1 MTNNFRKC
9 RKNKRLTLD
18 EVGKILGVTKTTIY
32 KIEKGINNPSVKNLM
47 RFAELYDTSIDYL
60 LGRSKFTNFSNQYN
74 FLQSLDKDKIF
85 DELDS
90 LNIDEWTTKDGD
102 IYTKL
107 NGEWFIT
114 VKNVLS

>member
-1 MTNNFRKC
+1 MTNNFKKC

-32 KIEKGINNPSVKNLM
+32 KIEKGINNPSVENLM
-47 RFAELYDTSIDYL
+47 RFDKSYDTSIDYL
-60 LGRSKFTNFSNQYN
+60 LGRSKFTNFSNQYK
-74 FLQSLDKDKIF
+74 FLQSLDKDKML
-85 DELDS
+85 DELDL

>member
-47 RFAELYDTSIDYL
+47 
-60 LGRSKFTNFSNQYN
+60 
-74 FLQSLDKDKIF
+74 
-85 DELDS
+85 
-90 LNIDEWTTKDGD
+90 
-102 IYTKL
+102 
-107 NGEWFIT
+107 
-114 VKNVLS
+114 